1 MMKKSIPP
9 ADLLRRYITNTCT
22 EEERRAVDTWYQQL
36 DREEAIPYAFDEQAL
51 QSRIRASIEE
61 QTQDGGRQPVPLRR
75 WWLLAGS
82 VAASILMVLGLVY
95 LLKSEKPAGTQ
106 VAGTLSWVEYTN
118 FKKKIELYTLP
129 DQSKVWLHP
138 QARLSYSPSLAT
150 DTLREV
156 RFSGE
161 GFFDVARDT
170 LHPFVLYSG
179 KLKTQVLGTSFNVK
193 AYENEA
199 VYHVSVVTGSVAV
212 STPASEKMETLVLK
226 PNQQVAYTSSTSSL
240 SLTTLDEKQVKKETW
255 QPVSLVFDDAPLVEV
270 VARLQKT
277 FRVRIS
283 LSNEA
288 LERCRLKVDFNRQ
301 RLPEILEMI
310 STLLGTTYEMEGENI
325 RISGDGCAL

>member
-1 MMKKSIPP
+1 MKKSIPP
-9 ADLLRRYITNTCT
+9 ADLLQRYITNTCT
-22 EEERRAVDTWYQQL
+22 EEERRAVDAWYQQL
-36 DREEAIPYAFDEQAL
+36 DHEEATLYAFDEQAL
-51 QSRIRASIEE
+51 RDRIRTSIGE
-61 QTQDGGRQPVPLRR
+61 QTPDSGRPAVPLRR
-75 WWLLAGS
+75 WWLLAGG
-82 VAASILMVLGLVY
+82 VAASILVVLGLVY
-95 LLKSEKPAGTQ
+95 LFRSEKPAGTQ
-106 VAGTLSWVEYTN
+106 VAGVLPWVEYTN
-118 FKKKIELYTLP
+118 TKKKIELYTLP

-138 QARLSYSPSLAT
+138 QASLSYSPSLAT

-156 RFSGE
+156 RFAGE

-193 AYENEA
+193 AYENKA

-212 STPASEKMETLVLK
+212 STPASEKNEMLVLK
-226 PNQQVAYTSSTSSL
+226 PNQEAAYQNSTSSL
-240 SLTTLDEKQVKKETW
+240 RLTTHDEKQVKKETW
-255 QPVSLVFDDAPLVEV
+255 QPVSLVFDDAPMAEV

-288 LERCRLKVDFNRQ
+288 LGRCRLKVDFNRQ

-310 STLLGTTYEMEGENI
+310 DTLLGTTYEMEGENI
-325 RISGDGCAL
+325 RISGEGC